1 MEKLREKRQVSIM
14 GVVVP
19 TDWDARGTIS
29 AVSISTPREEEYLVE
44 NGSLAE
50 DLLELYGAEV
60 LVMGTVSEDDEG
72 NRLIS
77 VESYELLGDYDE
89 DEEGDQEENWLD
101 EGDYEDLGDFEEDQ
115 NQWDE

>member
-1 MEKLREKRQVSIM
+1 MEKLEEKRQVSIM

-29 AVSISTPREEEYLVE
+29 AVAITTPREEEYLVE
-44 NGSLAE
+44 NGPVAE

-60 LVMGTVSEDDEG
+60 LVTGTVSEDDEG

-89 DEEGDQEENWLD
+89 DEEGEQDENRLD
-101 EGDYEDLGDFEEDQ
+101 EEDYGDLGDFEEDE